1 VSARGWSGYA
11 LQKNVAMMKD
21 LGFVTMSVDVK
32 KYTDLSIVEAAAKR
46 LK

>member
-1 VSARGWSGYA
+1 MMPNLDA

-21 LGFVTMSVDVK
+21 LGFVRSEIDVK
-32 KYTDLSIVEAAAKR
+32 QYSDLSLIEAAAKR